1 MADAITESKQTEFA
15 HYVFQELYA
24 TLTNGNGEPYIEV
37 YQFEIEE
44 LIKDMLFDL
53 KTILDVFGEIY
64 SDDISK
70 VFAIHFW
77 DTDAI
82 TDYDVDRIAFK
93 FDELY
98 GDSIGD
104 KPTVGLRR

>member
-1 MADAITESKQTEFA
+1 MRLKIKGDDVMADKQTEFA
-15 HYVFQELYA
+15 NYMFQEIYG
-24 TLTNGNGEPYIEV
+24 TLTDENGEPYVEV

-53 KTILDVFGEIY
+53 NTILYVFREIY
-64 SDDISK
+64 SDDVSK

-98 GDSIGD
+98 GENITFG
-104 KPTVGLRR
+104 

>member
-1 MADAITESKQTEFA
+1 MVDKQTEFA
-15 HYVFQELYA
+15 TYMFQEIYG
-24 TLTNGNGEPYIEV
+24 TLTDENGKPYVEN

-53 KTILDVFGEIY
+53 STVLNIFGEIY

-82 TDYDVDRIAFK
+82 TNYKIDCIAFK

-98 GDSIGD
+98 GDSIGNR
-104 KPTVGLRR
+104 PTFG

>member
-1 MADAITESKQTEFA
+1 MADKQTEFA
-15 HYVFQELYA
+15 TYMFQEIYG
-24 TLTNGNGEPYIEV
+24 TLTDEYGVPYIEV
-37 YQFEIEE
+37 YQFEVEE

-53 KTILDVFGEIY
+53 KTILNVFGEVY
-64 SDDISK
+64 SGDISK

-82 TDYDVDRIAFK
+82 TNYDLDCIAFK

-104 KPTVGLRR
+104 RYTFG

>member
-1 MADAITESKQTEFA
+1 MADKQTEFA
-15 HYVFQELYA
+15 IYMFQEIYG
-24 TLTNGNGEPYIEV
+24 TLTDENGEPYVEV

-44 LIKDMLFDL
+44 LIKDMLFEL

-64 SDDISK
+64 SGDISK

-82 TDYDVDRIAFK
+82 IDYDLDRIAFK

-104 KPTVGLRR
+104 RYTFG

>member
-1 MADAITESKQTEFA
+1 MMTDKQTEFA
-15 HYVFQELYA
+15 TYMFQEIYGK
-24 TLTNGNGEPYIEV
+24 LTDEDGQPYVQV
-37 YQFEIEE
+37 YQFEVEE

-53 KTILDVFGEIY
+53 NTILNVFGEIY
-64 SDDISK
+64 SGDISK

-77 DTDAI
+77 NTDAI

-104 KPTVGLRR
+104 RPTFG

>member
-1 MADAITESKQTEFA
+1 MIDKREEFA
-15 HYVFQELYA
+15 TYMFQEIYG
-24 TLTNGNGEPYIEV
+24 TLTNENGEPYVEV
-37 YQFEIEE
+37 YSFEIEE

-64 SDDISK
+64 SGDISK

-77 DTDAI
+77 NTDAI
-82 TDYDVDRIAFK
+82 IDYDLDCIAFK

-104 KPTVGLRR
+104 RPTFG

>member
-1 MADAITESKQTEFA
+1 MTDKQTEFA
-15 HYVFQELYA
+15 TYMFQEIYG
-24 TLTNGNGEPYIEV
+24 TPTDENGESYVEV

-44 LIKDMLFDL
+44 LIKYMLFDL
-53 KTILDVFGEIY
+53 NTILNVFGEIY
-64 SDDISK
+64 SDDVSK

-82 TDYDVDRIAFK
+82 IDYDLDHIAFK

-104 KPTVGLRR
+104 RHTFG

>member
-1 MADAITESKQTEFA
+1 MMTDALMGFKQTEFA
-15 HYVFQELYA
+15 TYLFQKIYG
-24 TLTNGNGEPYIEV
+24 TLTDGNGESYVEV
-37 YQFEIEE
+37 YQFEVEE

-53 KTILDVFGEIY
+53 NTILNVFGEIY

-82 TDYDVDRIAFK
+82 TDYDVDHIAFK

-98 GDSIGD
+98 GDTIRD
-104 KPTVGLRR
+104 IPTSV

>member
-1 MADAITESKQTEFA
+1 MADKQTEFA
-15 HYVFQELYA
+15 TYMFQEIYG
-24 TLTNGNGEPYIEV
+24 TLTDENGEPYVEV

-53 KTILDVFGEIY
+53 NTILNVFREYCISDV
-64 SDDISK
+64 SK

-77 DTDAI
+77 DTDKI
-82 TDYDVDRIAFK
+82 INYDVDDIAFK

-98 GDSIGD
+98 GDNI
-104 KPTVGLRR
+104 TFCF

>member
-1 MADAITESKQTEFA
+1 MADKQTEFA
-15 HYVFQELYA
+15 IYMFQEIYG
-24 TLTNGNGEPYIEV
+24 TLTDENGEPYVEV

-44 LIKDMLFDL
+44 LIKGMFFDL

-64 SDDISK
+64 SGDILK

-82 TDYDVDRIAFK
+82 IDYDLDRIAFK

-104 KPTVGLRR
+104 RPTFG

>member
-1 MADAITESKQTEFA
+1 MANRQTEFA
-15 HYVFQELYA
+15 TYMFQEIYG
-24 TLTNGNGEPYIEV
+24 TLTDENGVPYIEV

-53 KTILDVFGEIY
+53 NTILIAFGEIY
-64 SDDISK
+64 LNDISK

-82 TDYDVDRIAFK
+82 IDCDINRIAFK
-93 FDELY
+93 FDKLY
-98 GDSIGD
+98 GDSYKQI
-104 KPTVGLRR
+104 

>member
-1 MADAITESKQTEFA
+1 MTDKQTEFA
-15 HYVFQELYA
+15 TYMFQEIYDA
-24 TLTNGNGEPYIEV
+24 PTDKNGEPYVEV

-53 KTILDVFGEIY
+53 KTICDVFGEIY
-64 SDDISK
+64 SGDISK

-82 TDYDVDRIAFK
+82 VDHGLDRIALK

-98 GDSIGD
+98 GGSIGD
-104 KPTVGLRR
+104 KYTFG

>member
-1 MADAITESKQTEFA
+1 MADKQTEFA
-15 HYVFQELYA
+15 IYMFQEIYG
-24 TLTNGNGEPYIEV
+24 TLTDENGEPYVEV

-53 KTILDVFGEIY
+53 KTTLDVFGEIY
-64 SDDISK
+64 SGDISK

-82 TDYDVDRIAFK
+82 IDYDLDRIAFK

-104 KPTVGLRR
+104 RPTFG

>member
-1 MADAITESKQTEFA
+1 MTDKQTEFA
-15 HYVFQELYA
+15 TYMFQEIYD
-24 TLTNGNGEPYIEV
+24 TLTDENDKPYVEV
-37 YQFEIEE
+37 YKFEIEE

-53 KTILDVFGEIY
+53 KTILNVFGEIH
-64 SDDISK
+64 SNDISK

-82 TDYDVDRIAFK
+82 TDYDLDRIALK

-104 KPTVGLRR
+104 KYTFG

>member
-1 MADAITESKQTEFA
+1 MADKQTEFA
-15 HYVFQELYA
+15 IYMFQEIYG
-24 TLTNGNGEPYIEV
+24 TLTDENGEPYVEV

-64 SDDISK
+64 SGDISK

-82 TDYDVDRIAFK
+82 IDYDLDRIAFK

-104 KPTVGLRR
+104 RYTFG